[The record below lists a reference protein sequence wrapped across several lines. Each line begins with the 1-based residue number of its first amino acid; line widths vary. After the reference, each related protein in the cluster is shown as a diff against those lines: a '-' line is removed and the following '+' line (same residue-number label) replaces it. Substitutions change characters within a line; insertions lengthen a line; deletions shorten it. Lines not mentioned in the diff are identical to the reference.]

1 MLSLGEIPVFPL
13 AISGA
18 LIKTGLTFLSVSS

>member
-1 MLSLGEIPVFPL
+1 MLSLGHPRVPL
-13 AISGA
+13 ANLDA